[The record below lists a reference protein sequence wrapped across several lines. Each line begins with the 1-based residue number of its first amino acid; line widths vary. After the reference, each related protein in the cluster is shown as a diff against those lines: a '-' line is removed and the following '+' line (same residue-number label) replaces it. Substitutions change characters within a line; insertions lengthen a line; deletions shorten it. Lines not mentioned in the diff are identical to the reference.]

1 MGKLTPEKYAL
12 TCALMKLGF
21 DIHSGNEHLVFDAA
35 KAYAAAQVAAK
46 DAEIARLQIEVENLK
61 SYQQSLECDNFHAN
75 AHADTFEAEIAAL
88 KADNARMREGVAT
101 QVDRLH
107 KLHNNSSTLS
117 DDDCE
122 WLRSIAKELNALLSP
137 ADGGEQWI
145 GDMSNESFDKW
156 LRILKKMGEL
166 TVREDGGTP
175 FKIKSVDGLYTGADC
190 VNDTLNDVID
200 WVSRHG
206 GLEFL
211 VPTYEGVKSIC
222 TKCEAPIE
230 ACECEFEDDYEANS
244 HTRRSPADGD
254 GVEETSAGGNMENP
268 SFLIGAKCD
277 DGEPVS
283 LHIHHGNNGDF
294 YPEIRYKDKK
304 DGNWRRSPSP
314 RISTSGGH
322 NGPEILIAIANLYR
336 ALAGRGI
343 EG

>member
-35 KAYAAAQVAAK
+35 KAYAAAQVAEAVDGWKLTREHLEKQVAAK
-46 DAEIARLQIEVENLK
+46 DAESDSLTFQLSEANRVLEAHKVVAASRSEN
-61 SYQQSLECDNFHAN
+61 
-75 AHADTFEAEIAAL
+75 IAAL
-88 KADNARMREGVAT
+88 KADNARMSAITEKQIANLKNLVWLARVGAT
-101 QVDRLH
+101 
-107 KLHNNSSTLS
+107 
-117 DDDCE
+117 
-122 WLRSIAKELNALLSP
+122 IFKESEMLDEVEALMALL
-137 ADGGEQWI
+137 
-145 GDMSNESFDKW
+145 
-156 LRILKKMGEL
+156 
-166 TVREDGGTP
+166 
-175 FKIKSVDGLYTGADC
+175 
-190 VNDTLNDVID
+190 
-200 WVSRHG
+200 
-206 GLEFL
+206 
-211 VPTYEGVKSIC
+211 
-222 TKCEAPIE
+222 
-230 ACECEFEDDYEANS
+230 
-244 HTRRSPADGD
+244 SPADGD

-294 YPEIRYKDKK
+294 YPEIRYKDKR

-322 NGPEILIAIANLYR
+322 NGPEILIAISNLYR